1 MAGARARRLRKS
13 RFVYAVLGVLVAV
26 SITSWMTY
34 GPKRSLPRRV
44 TPIGTMVARP
54 NIVFILADDLSEN
67 LVPYMPHVL
76 AMQRHGATF
85 TNYFATDSLCCPSR
99 TSILTGLLP
108 HNSGVFTNTPPDG
121 GFGTFV
127 RLGNTARTWA
137 VAMQQT
143 GYRTAL
149 MGKYLNGYV
158 PSFDAA
164 GRRYIPRGWDEWDV
178 TGNGYFEYRYALNQ
192 NRKLVNYGSTPHSYL
207 TDVLSRLGSTFV
219 SRSGD
224 TARLPASGS
233 SASGSGGPRKP
244 FVLEIATFAP
254 HSPYVFA
261 PRDARRFRTV
271 QAPRTPAFDQS
282 DTVGNPRWLKQPP
295 LTDEEIHKIDSAFRW
310 RARSVQAI
318 DRMIGRIQK
327 EVADAGLADNTYFVF
342 SSDNGYHMGEHRLG
356 PGKMTAFD
364 TDIRI
369 PLVIEGPG
377 IRPGM
382 KISAL
387 AENIDLAPT
396 FEQMAGAVPPASIDG
411 RSLIPLLEGRT
422 PPAWRHAVLVEHHG
436 PDLNVN
442 DPDFPEPGSGDPPSY
457 SAMRLDDAVYVEYVD
472 GEREYYDIAPDPDE
486 LRNIYGELSAAR
498 HATLHAQLHAL
509 EQCHGRA
516 SCHVAD
522 RLGSAPALIPRRD
535 RARTKLAR
543 GRPAP

>member
-13 RFVYAVLGVLVAV
+13 RFLYAVLGVFVAV
-26 SITSWMTY
+26 SITSWFTY
-34 GPKRSLPRRV
+34 GPKRSVPVRV
-44 TPIGTMVARP
+44 TPIGTLAVRP

-127 RLGNTARTWA
+127 QRGNTARTWA
-137 VAMQQT
+137 LAMQKS
-143 GYRTAL
+143 GYHTAM

-164 GRRYIPRGWDEWDV
+164 GRRYIPRGWDDWDV

-192 NRKLVNYGSTPHSYL
+192 NRRLVNYGSTPHSYL

-219 SRSGD
+219 SRV
-224 TARLPASGS
+224 AP
-233 SASGSGGPRKP
+233 SGSGATQSRGSTRKP

-271 QAPRTPAFDQS
+271 QAPRTAAFDQS
-282 DTVGNPRWLKQPP
+282 DSVGNPRWLKQPL
-295 LTDEEIHKIDSAFRW
+295 LTEQEIHRINSAFRW

-318 DRMIGRIQK
+318 DRMIGRL
-327 EVADAGLADNTYFVF
+327 ERAVADAGLADNTYFVF

-369 PLVIEGPG
+369 PLVIAGPG

-382 KISAL
+382 KVSAL

-396 FEQMAGAVPPASIDG
+396 FEQMAGAVPPPSIDG
-411 RSLIPLLEGRT
+411 RSLIPLLEGHT
-422 PPAWRHAVLVEHHG
+422 PPAWRHAVLIEHHG
-436 PDLNVN
+436 PDLNTN
-442 DPDFPEPGSGDPPSY
+442 DPDYPEPGSGDPPSY
-457 SAMRLDDAVYVEYVD
+457 SAMRLDAAVYVEYVD
-472 GEREYYDIAPDPDE
+472 GEREFYDIANDPDE
-486 LRNIYGELSAAR
+486 LRNVFSELSAPR
-498 HATLHAQLHAL
+498 RATLHAQLHAL
-509 EQCHGRA
+509 EQCHGRV
-516 SCHVAD
+516 SCHLAD
-522 RLGSAPALIPRRD
+522 RLGSATALNTPPD
-535 RARTKLAR
+535 RARTKLASAR
-543 GRPAP
+543 SAH